1 MKAEPGGDK
10 RGNGGSGGNG
20 NTSLGV
26 PSNDDLVEVRSAAAG
41 KLSSWD
47 DLAGRGSVLGV
58 VKYVSPD
65 GGSLGLEVLASVGGG
80 SGDCDRD
87 TRLYV
92 VCSFAFFFP
101 S

>member
-10 RGNGGSGGNG
+10 RGAGGGAGNG
-20 NTSLGV
+20 NTSFGV

-65 GGSLGLEVLASVGGG
+65 GGSLGLEVLASVGEG
-80 SGDCDRD
+80 SGRFGSC
-87 TRLYV
+87 
-92 VCSFAFFFP
+92 
-101 S
+101 